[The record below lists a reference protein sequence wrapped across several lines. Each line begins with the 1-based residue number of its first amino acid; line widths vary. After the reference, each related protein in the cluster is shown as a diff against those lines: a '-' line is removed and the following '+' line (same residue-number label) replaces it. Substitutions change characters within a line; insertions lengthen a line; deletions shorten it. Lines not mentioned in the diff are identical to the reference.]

1 MALRLA
7 QDSARAIQWLP
18 EDCGVDLSVVARL
31 GGHSFARTHHSSGA
45 LPSGFAIVSTLQ
57 KKVQLSDKV
66 QVFTLTR
73 FVDFIRNDET
83 VLGITAQNE
92 TDSKKMSLFAKNIV
106 FTTGGICAD
115 LQGPDSM
122 IRRFRP
128 DLLDFPQTNS
138 PLTTGDG

>member
-31 GGHSFARTHHSSGA
+31 GGHFFARTHHSSGA

-83 VLGITAQNE
+83 VFGITAQNE
-92 TDSKKMSLFAKNIV
+92 TDSKKMSLLPRTSFSPPTAFLRTCK
-106 FTTGGICAD
+106 
-115 LQGPDSM
+115 GPT
-122 IRRFRP
+122 P
-128 DLLDFPQTNS
+128 
-138 PLTTGDG
+138 